1 MLRRHFILAAALA
14 ALLGFG
20 VARAATVAN
29 FDQAAFAA
37 AQQAGKP
44 ILVHINASWC
54 PTCAQQRPIIEKLSA
69 DPAFK
74 NLMIFKVDFDSQK
87 DVVKAMG
94 VQMQSTMIVFHGTT
108 EKGRATGDTNPD
120 SIRALLAKSEG

>member
-1 MLRRHFILAAALA
+1 MLRRHFILVAALA
-14 ALLGFG
+14 SLLGFG

-29 FDQAAFAA
+29 FDQASFAA

-87 DVVKAMG
+87 DVVKPMG
-94 VQMQSTMIVFHGTT
+94 VQIQTTMIVFHRTT
-108 EKGRATGDTNPD
+108 ENAPPP
-120 SIRALLAKSEG
+120 